1 MAHEEKGSEIQTPE
15 EVKPM
20 NIALLLL
27 MSPIVGGLLLLFF
40 FPIAKDWTWV
50 EAWVFL
56 ILFMVFYVV
65 MILVLNRKNP
75 QVLRNRMKHKKESFS
90 KPAGSDKYI
99 LPLVGIAF
107 SLVFIIPSL
116 DFRFN
121 WSTVPIYVE
130 IIGFLILTLSF
141 YLLIRSMLENAYAS
155 KVLDIRQGQKL
166 IDTGLYAHVRHPLYS
181 GYSLLCIGVA
191 LGLGSWYAL
200 IPAMAFVVIIYIR
213 CKFEEDMLIDGLE
226 GYKDYMKRVKYR
238 LIPYLL

>member
-1 MAHEEKGSEIQTPE
+1 MAPEENESEIRPHEEA
-15 EVKPM
+15 KPM
-20 NIALLLL
+20 STALLLL
-27 MSPIVGGLLLLFF
+27 ITPIASGFLLPFL

-56 ILFMVFYVV
+56 ILFMVFNVV
-65 MILVLNRKNP
+65 MMLVLNKKNP
-75 QVLRNRMKHKKESFS
+75 QVLRSRMKHKKEKFS

-107 SLVFIIPSL
+107 SLVFILPSL

-121 WSTVPIYVE
+121 WSSVPIYVKV
-130 IIGFLILTLSF
+130 IGFLILILSF
-141 YLLIRSMLENAYAS
+141 YLLTRSMLENAYAS

-200 IPAMAFVVIIYIR
+200 IPAMAFVGIIFIR
-213 CKFEEDMLIDGLE
+213 CKFEEDMLIEGLE
-226 GYKDYMKRVKYR
+226 GYKEYKKRVKYR